1 MNSFTQDIYQHKLY
15 KITKEFKSRGYKV
28 LTEPSPDELP
38 QFLKDFYPDVV
49 AYGPQDS
56 VAVKVKIGTKT
67 SVSDRYREL
76 IETIKQ
82 HPGWRFL
89 LATVDLES
97 NEVAPLTDQLL
108 DREAISARLK
118 QAEDLFKRGLKD
130 AAFLLLWSSVEALLR
145 NLATQESLPLE
156 LTPSSALFR
165 EMYSMGLL
173 SRNGLDTTLRALS
186 VRNSLIHGFET
197 PGLDDAFV
205 ELSAL
210 VPEIVAEFDQ
220 AGNTIT

>member
-1 MNSFTQDIYQHKLY
+1 MNQVTQDIYRR
-15 KITKEFKSRGYKV
+15 KIWEIDKKYKSRGYKV
-28 LTEPSPDELP
+28 ITEPSPEELP
-38 QFLKDFYPDVV
+38 QFLKDFHPAVV

-56 VAVKVKIGTKT
+56 LVIEVKVTNT

-76 IETIKQ
+76 IETVRQ

-89 LATVDLES
+89 LVTVDPES
-97 NEVAPLTDQLL
+97 DDIAPLTDQLL
-108 DREAISARLK
+108 DREAINARLK
-118 QAEDLFKRGLKD
+118 QAEDLFKRGATD

-156 LTPSSALFR
+156 LSPSSALLR

-173 SRNGLDTTLRALS
+173 SHNGLDTTLRALS

-197 PGLDDAFV
+197 PGIDDAFV

-210 VPEIVAEFDQ
+210 VPEIVTEFDQ
-220 AGNTIT
+220 TKKWTA